1 MSAQQPL
8 TYHAFVELAAADP
21 AVVGLVLK
29 GSRAHDGMTTEHSD
43 HDLYVVLADGAT
55 TDLTRFTG
63 HRTPQLDLVIIPLA
77 AFRTAGM
84 PGFERYALARAA
96 IVLDRLDGGIARI
109 LAAKARLDADEAFR
123 NCGEWLDAYAN
134 SLYRSVKNDRDG
146 HSLAARLDAAD
157 SVRFLLELLFALDRR
172 PRPYNR
178 YLEWELARFPLP
190 GWDTGMLLAA
200 ADRISA
206 TGDVSLQRRLFAR
219 VEAAARR
226 AGHGAVLDAW
236 GEDLDLMR
244 PHRRSRARW
253 ARTVQHLLPLECE
266 HCRVQPDRTG
276 GFRSGRLGLS
286 IIGRPVYFFGHGT
299 EG

>member
-1 MSAQQPL
+1 MPTRRPL
-8 TYHAFVELAAADP
+8 TYREFVELAAADP
-21 AVVGLVLK
+21 AVAGLVLK
-29 GSRAHDGMTTEHSD
+29 GSRAHDDMTTEHSD

-55 TDLTRFTG
+55 TDLTRFAG
-63 HRTPQLDLVIIPLA
+63 HRTPELDLVIVYLA
-77 AFRTAGM
+77 EFRAAGM
-84 PGFERYALARAA
+84 PGFERYALARAR

-123 NCGEWLDAYAN
+123 DSGEWLDAYAN

-172 PRPYNR
+172 PRPYNK
-178 YLEWELARFPLP
+178 YLEWELARCPLP
-190 GWDTGMLLAA
+190 GWDTGMLLEAA
-200 ADRISA
+200 NRISG
-206 TGDVSLQRRLFAR
+206 TGDVSLQRRLFAQ

-244 PHRRSRARW
+244 P
-253 ARTVQHLLPLECE
+253 Q
-266 HCRVQPDRTG
+266 
-276 GFRSGRLGLS
+276 
-286 IIGRPVYFFGHGT
+286 
-299 EG
+299 